1 MTKKRILVVDD
12 DETHLTLAR
21 ELLRFEGYDVAIH
34 RTAFGATDRIL
45 RERPDL
51 LLLDVNMPG
60 LSGEALAR
68 ILQRAQQRH
77 PARGPEPRAV
87 PIVLYSS
94 NDEDTL
100 RQSVLDLGLS
110 GYVCKGDLPGL
121 RHRVRTFL
129 GASAP

>member
-60 LSGEALAR
+60 LSGEGLVSVLR
-68 ILQRAQQRH
+68 TRDDTRNTTIL
-77 PARGPEPRAV
+77 
-87 PIVLYSS
+87 LYSS

-100 RQSVLDLGLS
+100 RRAAARLGVA
-110 GYVCKGDLPGL
+110 GFVCKGDVRDLYRKVDAALGGL
-121 RHRVRTFL
+121 Q
-129 GASAP
+129 